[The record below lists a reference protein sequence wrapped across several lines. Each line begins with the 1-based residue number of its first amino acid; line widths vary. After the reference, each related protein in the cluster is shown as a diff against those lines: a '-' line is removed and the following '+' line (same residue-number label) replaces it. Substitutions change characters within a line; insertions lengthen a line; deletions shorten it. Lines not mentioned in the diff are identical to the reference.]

1 MLDKLRRL
9 APGKLIVN
17 LFGAAGYSLLIS
29 VYAIIASVLL
39 IWLVQG
45 GMLSGI
51 GIPTDAMNP
60 PQFEITNDADAS
72 SSTTSLVARI
82 FANIIAAFMAV
93 TVLFVTISLPYWL
106 GKIGSRLLKRAI
118 RFFQWPVTP
127 MSLLVAKFISSGL
140 ATVPILV
147 YGTQDIGNIMLMIS
161 LLIFVILAFG
171 AFLLQHYFAKMSNLE
186 AKEIW

>member
-1 MLDKLRRL
+1 
-9 APGKLIVN
+9 
-17 LFGAAGYSLLIS
+17 
-29 VYAIIASVLL
+29 
-39 IWLVQG
+39 
-45 GMLSGI
+45 
-51 GIPTDAMNP
+51 
-60 PQFEITNDADAS
+60 
-72 SSTTSLVARI
+72 
-82 FANIIAAFMAV
+82 MAV